1 MMYTEDKGRYIRV
14 NVNVRSGWK
23 LG

>member
-1 MMYTEDKGRYIRV
+1 MYTEDKGRYIRV

-23 LG
+23 LV